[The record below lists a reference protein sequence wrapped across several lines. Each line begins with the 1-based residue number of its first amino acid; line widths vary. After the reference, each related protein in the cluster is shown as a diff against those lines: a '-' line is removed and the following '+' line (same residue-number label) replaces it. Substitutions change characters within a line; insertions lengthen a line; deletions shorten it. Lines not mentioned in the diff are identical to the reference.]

1 MIGICLIIWTYFHSR
16 TIIDSNPNPNPD
28 TSLSDQH
35 VVTIL
40 SHLNNLTCLPIDLVK
55 GKDKGLND

>member
-1 MIGICLIIWTYFHSR
+1 MIGICLIIWTYLHLR

-35 VVTIL
+35 VVTITL
-40 SHLNNLTCLPIDLVK
+40 HLNNLTCLPIDLVK
-55 GKDKGLND
+55 G